1 MHPVGMSRPSS
12 VSGQLAADSH
22 GLSGVDHL
30 DGQLGVAGI
39 RGVTD
44 PAGDTDG
51 PTAEYRDKGLVTLR
65 AHVREPPLHV
75 ERQL

>member
-22 GLSGVDHL
+22 RFDCVDHL

-44 PAGDTDG
+44 PAGGADG
-51 PTAEYRDKGLVTLR
+51 PVAEYRNMGLVTPR
-65 AHVREPPLHV
+65 AHIREPVLHV
-75 ERQL
+75 